1 MLCCPPPAALRSRP
15 CQSLTLRACPP
26 TEQCFNQIKKFVQR
40 EGSLYEADPELAFHH
55 ACQEVTPQQ
64 GRNYFRAAG
73 YKVEAELTEEDIEMV
88 VAVQLAM
95 QA

>member
-1 MLCCPPPAALRSRP
+1 MLKDLSI
-15 CQSLTLRACPP
+15 LTCASARL
-26 TEQCFNQIKKFVQR
+26 
-40 EGSLYEADPELAFHH
+40 DPELAFHH